1 MVPASLLGHFERLMR
16 RPSGTIPVC
25 GLKSLGPSARTAQ
38 VLNEHLGWA
47 EIRHPFHPLR
57 GQRFPVL
64 KTRRVAGTETLLLG
78 HVERGSFSVAREWTD
93 WGAPTVEDGCE
104 VPARCFDLDMLLELI
119 ALIDQLAAAPSRKSS
134 TKGA

>member
-1 MVPASLLGHFERLMR
+1 
-16 RPSGTIPVC
+16 
-25 GLKSLGPSARTAQ
+25 

-119 ALIDQLAAAPSRKSS
+119 ALIDQLAAAPSRRSS